1 MLKKMKLGA
10 RLMLG
15 FSAVALVTLFIGVIG
30 YYGAVQNDKAMDE
43 VGVVRLPSVKSVL
56 EMKANMEAIIVN
68 LRTLLNPG
76 SSMEVRK
83 RQYEGIDD
91 YRKDYKAAF
100 NVYKPLPQ
108 TAEESREWN
117 AFIDVIP
124 KWAKVNDKIF
134 GLHQELDDLDILNPS
149 ALLDKLQGFRGDHYA
164 LEVKTANMIQTGETF
179 SGGDDPAACT
189 CGKWMDLFTTKNRE
203 LNRIIQGI
211 QEPHNR
217 FHHAVGEIRT
227 AVQNGNREKAAGIF
241 QEKMQDASHEVFNHF
256 DQLIAEAGKAQ
267 KLRAR
272 IEELTMGQSNDYM
285 EKAFGHLDKVI
296 AINKE
301 IAENTVETAVSQSAR
316 LKMTSLAAIVI
327 GVLLA
332 MGLGVFIT
340 RSISAPIR
348 RIVSGLSEGGEQVAS
363 AANQV
368 SSASQSL
375 AEGSSEQASSIEETS
390 SSLEEMGS
398 QTRQNAD
405 NAEQADSAVKET
417 SRMVESGV
425 ESMQRMNTA
434 INEIKESS
442 SETSKIIK
450 TIDDIAFQ
458 TNLLALNAAVE
469 AARAGEAGKGFA
481 VVAEEVRNL
490 AQRSAGAAQN
500 TSQLIEKS
508 QENANNGVSVAE
520 EVASQLGSIQESSH
534 KVTTLIGEISAA
546 SKEQA
551 QGIDQVNTA
560 VSEMD
565 KVVQQN
571 AADSEESASAAEE
584 LSSQAEEMEK
594 MVAELSDLVGKAG
607 GSGSGASGGRKSKG
621 TSAAQKKS
629 SGTRSQQP
637 QRQQQQQQQQHAQKQ
652 QYAQKQPQQQR
663 SRQNSGG
670 RSQSA
675 GQLKA
680 PQGGRQN
687 QQAEQVIPLDDN
699 EFKDF

>member
-1 MLKKMKLGA
+1 MFKKMKLGA

-15 FSAVALVTLFIGVIG
+15 FSAVALVALFIGVIG

-56 EMKANMEAIIVN
+56 EMKGNLEAIVVN
-68 LRTLLNPG
+68 LRTLLDPDV
-76 SSMEVRK
+76 SKEVR
-83 RQYEGIDD
+83 RRLYAGIDD
-91 YRKDYKAAF
+91 YRKQYKAAF
-100 NVYKPLPQ
+100 DVYEPLPQ
-108 TAEESREWN
+108 TEKESREWD
-117 AFIDVIP
+117 AFIEVIP
-124 KWAKVNDKIF
+124 KWADVNDRIF
-134 GLHQELDDLDILNPS
+134 GIHQEIDELDILHPA
-149 ALLDKLQGFRGDHYA
+149 ALLKKLQQFRGDHYA
-164 LEVKTANMIQTGETF
+164 LEVKTANMILSGKTF
-179 SGGDDPAACT
+179 SGGDDPTACA
-189 CGKWMDLFTTKNRE
+189 CGQWMGSFTTENTE
-203 LNRIIQGI
+203 LNRVIQGI
-211 QEPHNR
+211 QKPHNR

-227 AVQNGNREKAAGIF
+227 AVQNGNQEKAEKIF
-241 QEKMQDASHEVFNHF
+241 REKMQPASKAVFGHF
-256 DQLIAEAGKAQ
+256 DQLIAEAEKVE
-267 KLRAR
+267 KLRTKA
-272 IEELTMGQSNDYM
+272 EKLTMEKSRDYM
-285 EKAFGHLDKVI
+285 EKAYRHLDNVT
-296 AINKE
+296 AINKN
-301 IAENTVETAVSQSAR
+301 IAENTVDTALSQSAR
-316 LKMTSLAAIVI
+316 LKATSLAAIVI

-348 RIVSGLSEGGEQVAS
+348 RIVAGLSEGGEQVAS

-390 SSLEEMGS
+390 SSLEEMAS

-417 SRMVESGV
+417 SKMVESGV
-425 ESMQRMNTA
+425 ESMERMNTA

-490 AQRSAGAAQN
+490 AQRSAEAAQN

-607 GSGSGASGGRKSKG
+607 GAGSGASGGRKSKG
-621 TSAAQKKS
+621 VSASQKQ
-629 SGTRSQQP
+629 SGSQQQP
-637 QRQQQQQQQQHAQKQ
+637 RQQQQQQKQ

-680 PQGGRQN
+680 PQGGQQN